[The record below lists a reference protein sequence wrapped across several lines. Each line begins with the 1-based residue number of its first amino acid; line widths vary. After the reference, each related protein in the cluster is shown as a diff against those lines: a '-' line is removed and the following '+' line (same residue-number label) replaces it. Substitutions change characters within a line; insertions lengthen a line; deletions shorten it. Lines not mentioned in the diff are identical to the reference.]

1 MIFLSIGN
9 KNYNELIKQ
18 ISSYKNVEIR
28 LDLCKLDENQIK
40 EVFSLEKDFI
50 VTYRGALDSKKLK
63 YYKIAIESGAK
74 YCDIDFKEN
83 QKIRE
88 NIKKICKL
96 NNCKLIYSYHN
107 FEETPSLEVLKQ
119 ITEKIKEEGAD
130 LIKIVCTAN
139 SLEDT
144 LNIMELYKYYNN
156 LIAFSMG
163 EIGKFTR
170 VFSSIYGAKIT
181 YAVIDSNGQ
190 NKIEKT
196 APGQLE
202 YNKISTIM
210 ELLNG

>member
-1 MIFLSIGN
+1 MIFLSTGN

-18 ISSYKNVEIR
+18 ITPYKNVEIR
-28 LDLCKLDENQIK
+28 LDLCHLNENQVK
-40 EVFSLEKDFI
+40 ELFAMDIDFI
-50 VTYRGALDSKKLK
+50 VTFRGNLDSHKFNF
-63 YYKIAIESGAK
+63 YKIAIESGAK

-88 NIKKICKL
+88 NIKNICKL

-107 FEETPSLEVLKQ
+107 FEDTPSLPILKK
-119 ITEKIKEEGAD
+119 IIEKIEEEEAN

-139 SLEDT
+139 NLEDT
-144 LNIMELYKYYNN
+144 LNIMELYKYYDN

-163 EIGKFTR
+163 ELGKFTR
-170 VFSSIYGAKIT
+170 IFSSINGAKIS
-181 YAVIDSNGQ
+181 YAALDNSIK
-190 NKIEKT
+190 NKTEKT

-202 YNKISTIM
+202 FNKLSTIL